1 VLWRLV
7 VCDLKARVGTLLL
20 FGPVGVMGSI
30 AFGAILGPSAGLP
43 FLSAFLAWSHST
55 KMAGDDD
62 KAGLW
67 PFLRALPI
75 PPAVVVGTQYVSG
88 LIAAG
93 LYVLLMTAAV
103 TVASLVAPQSVSPFG
118 VPATL
123 LTSLA
128 AAAIFV
134 SLFNVFYFRLGYR
147 LAQPIM
153 QVLVFALPVG
163 LIGIRVGGKRF
174 VQWLFE
180 VAARFGGGIGH
191 PALLGLTMALGAAVL
206 TALAWAYCVSSFRRR
221 EFP

>member
-1 VLWRLV
+1 MLWRLV

-30 AFGAILGPSAGLP
+30 AFGASLGPSAGLP
-43 FLSAFLAWSHST
+43 FLSAFLAWCHST

-75 PPAVVVGTQYVSG
+75 PPAAVVGTQYVSG
-88 LIAAG
+88 LIAVG
-93 LYVLLMTAAV
+93 LYALLMTVAV
-103 TVASLVAPQSVSPFG
+103 AVASLIAPQAVPPFG
-118 VPATL
+118 FLATL

-128 AAAIFV
+128 AAAIFI
-134 SLFNVFYFRLGYR
+134 SLFNVFYFRLGYQ

-153 QVLVFALPVG
+153 QLLLLALPVG
-163 LIGIRVGGKRF
+163 LIGIRVGGKRL
-174 VQWLFE
+174 VQWFFE

-191 PALLGLTMALGAAVL
+191 PALLGLTMALGAAAL

>member
-1 VLWRLV
+1 
-7 VCDLKARVGTLLL
+7 
-20 FGPVGVMGSI
+20 
-30 AFGAILGPSAGLP
+30 
-43 FLSAFLAWSHST
+43 
-55 KMAGDDD
+55 MAGDDD

-75 PPAVVVGTQYVSG
+75 PPAAVVGTQYVSG

-103 TVASLVAPQSVSPFG
+103 TVASLVAPQSVPPFG

-153 QVLVFALPVG
+153 QVLVFALPAG
-163 LIGIRVGGKRF
+163 LVGIRVGGKRF